1 MEYVRALSTET
12 GIRNQVLINL
22 YLHNR
27 AVRLRKLSMTWDPG
41 SEASRPGERGTVH
54 TVCAGSV
61 PVRSAQPLRTLSRA
75 GETSEVPS

>member
-1 MEYVRALSTET
+1 
-12 GIRNQVLINL
+12 
-22 YLHNR
+22 
-27 AVRLRKLSMTWDPG
+27 MTWDPG

-75 GETSEVPS
+75 GETS